1 MKRIFQASLA
11 VTLVIGVLFLFMEPM
26 LRTSLAPYG
35 IVSLELCAYADSCDA
50 MVAGWDMRQQNIAA
64 FMLGID
70 YLFLL
75 AYSTVIFAAYRL
87 SLAKLS
93 GRLRAI
99 TLQIAWLA
107 PLAGVCDA
115 VENAYLL
122 AGLLASDF
130 SSAGWP
136 AALAATLKFAAVAAT
151 LLWYPLAM
159 FALRPAL
166 NTRKST
172 P

>member
-11 VTLVIGVLFLFMEPM
+11 VTLLIGVLFLFMDPM

-35 IVSLELCAYADSCDA
+35 IVSLELCAYPDSCDA

-64 FMLGID
+64 FLLGID

-75 AYSTVIFAAYRL
+75 AYSAAIFAAYQL

-93 GRLRAI
+93 GRLRVI
-99 TLQIAWLA
+99 TMQIAWLA

-115 VENAYLL
+115 IENAYLL
-122 AGLLASDF
+122 AGLLGSGF
-130 SSAGWP
+130 SSVGWP
-136 AALAATLKFAAVAAT
+136 AALAATIKFAAVAVT
-151 LLWYPLAM
+151 LLWYPLALLV
-159 FALRPAL
+159 LRPAL
-166 NTRKST
+166 NTREAM

>member
-11 VTLVIGVLFLFMEPM
+11 TTLVIGLLFLYLDPM

-35 IVSLELCAYADSCDA
+35 IVSLELCAYTDSCNA

-64 FMLGID
+64 FLLGID

-75 AYSTVIFAAYRL
+75 AYSAAIFSAYRS

-93 GRLRAI
+93 GWLQAS

-107 PLAGVCDA
+107 PLAGACDA

-122 AGLLASDF
+122 VGLFASDF
-130 SSAGWP
+130 SSVGWP
-136 AALAATLKFAAVAAT
+136 AAIAATIKFAAVAAT

-159 FALRPAL
+159 FVLRPAL
-166 NTRKST
+166 NARKAV